1 MVIVTS
7 PRIGNSSSKAI
18 TSFASK
24 AENALELWL
33 RFYFRRRTCSKW
45 WYSLFIMPPS
55 QLAGGAGIK
64 GKNWMKSRRHF
75 LIFQTFAHLCFPLAH
90 YHHPFFIKQGI
101 RRFEWLVNI
110 LAIYWHY
117 WPRYWTGLWLKI
129 NVASN
134 PKTCPPAAAP
144 PLHHQDWP
152 PRPFTFLSRFWSIL
166 LLSAVATRCH
176 HQIHHD
182 AVGSARLSQFLFLFQ
197 KNSKIGRTDLFL
209 LHFYSG
215 NPLIGCCCTW
225 SITSEQLIKFQSTF
239 PFFRISCSTFWHLFN
254 RLLILHISWHL
265 LNVWGHLCKCV
276 FPTKVSETA
285 SHSRNLH
292 CIATVFS
299 AKMNS

>member
-64 GKNWMKSRRHF
+64 GTNWMKSRRHF
-75 LIFQTFAHLCFPLAH
+75 WSFKLLHIFVSLLHTTIILFSSNKESGDLSD
-90 YHHPFFIKQGI
+90 
-101 RRFEWLVNI
+101 

-134 PKTCPPAAAP
+134 PKTCPRAAAP

-152 PRPFTFLSRFWSIL
+152 PRPFTFLSRFWP
-166 LLSAVATRCH
+166 T
-176 HQIHHD
+176 D
-182 AVGSARLSQFLFLFQ
+182 QFLFRFQ
-197 KNSKIGRTDLFL
+197 PISN
-209 LHFYSG
+209 
-215 NPLIGCCCTW
+215 
-225 SITSEQLIKFQSTF
+225 QLQA
-239 PFFRISCSTFWHLFN
+239 N
-254 RLLILHISWHL
+254 
-265 LNVWGHLCKCV
+265 
-276 FPTKVSETA
+276 
-285 SHSRNLH
+285 
-292 CIATVFS
+292 
-299 AKMNS
+299 

>member
-1 MVIVTS
+1 MIL
-7 PRIGNSSSKAI
+7 
-18 TSFASK
+18 SFHYASLAASWWCRHK
-24 AENALELWL
+24 RKELDEEPSAL
-33 RFYFRRRTCSKW
+33 
-45 WYSLFIMPPS
+45 
-55 QLAGGAGIK
+55 
-64 GKNWMKSRRHF
+64 

-134 PKTCPPAAAP
+134 PKTCPRAAAP

-182 AVGSARLSQFLFLFQ
+182 AVGSARLSQVLFWFQ

-225 SITSEQLIKFQSTF
+225 SLTSEQLLKFQSTF